1 MKISP
6 EQLGKQ
12 IEDGLRAVYI
22 VYGEEILLSEEACA
36 SIRKAAVSQGYD
48 EREVMTV
55 DRSFDWSRLQHSSES
70 MSLFSQRRVIE
81 LRMPGSKPGDQGSKA
96 LVQYCDQ
103 LPDDTILLVWCGK
116 LDRTQLSSKWF
127 KALDSAGCS
136 VGVYPVEPARLS
148 RWIESRMRTQGLQP
162 GPGVGELMAYHYEGN
177 LLALAQEIE
186 KLALTALGPAITVD
200 DVQLGLSDN
209 ARFSVFG
216 FVDTC
221 LAGDGP
227 EAVRALSGLR
237 ADGTAATLV
246 LWALTREIRL
256 LQQCA
261 TGLEAGEAE
270 SSLFSRHHIWQKKQ
284 ALYRAA
290 LRRGRSRRWQALL
303 QAAAR
308 ADRVIKGRAAG
319 NEWQALQALGLGL
332 AGVRIN
338 G

>member
-1 MKISP
+1 LNC
-6 EQLGKQ
+6 EQ
-12 IEDGLRAVYI
+12 
-22 VYGEEILLSEEACA
+22 
-36 SIRKAAVSQGYD
+36 
-48 EREVMTV
+48 
-55 DRSFDWSRLQHSSES
+55 
-70 MSLFSQRRVIE
+70 
-81 LRMPGSKPGDQGSKA
+81 P
-96 LVQYCDQ
+96 
-103 LPDDTILLVWCGK
+103 PDDTLLLLWCGK
-116 LDRTQLSSKWF
+116 LDRTQLNSKWF
-127 KALDSAGCS
+127 KSLDAAGCS
-136 VGVYPVEPARLS
+136 VGVHPVESGRLPH
-148 RWIESRMRTQGLQP
+148 WIESRMRTQGLQP
-162 GPGVGELMAYHYEGN
+162 ASGVGELLAYHYEGN

-186 KLALTALGPAITVD
+186 KLALTAQGETVSID

-227 EAVRALSGLR
+227 EALRALLGLR

-261 TGLEAGEAE
+261 SGLETGEAE
-270 SSLFSRHHIWQKKQ
+270 SSLFTRFHIWQKKQ

-290 LRRGRSRRWQALL
+290 LRRGGNRRWQALL

-319 NEWQALQALGLGL
+319 NEWQALQALGLAL